1 MLRDNIRLLIGSEGW
16 QEKDGIMLSTA
27 KFGFSESDSI
37 SAVQDIH
44 INLLWLTED
53 K

>member
-16 QEKDGIMLSTA
+16 QEKDGITLSTA

-37 SAVQDIH
+37 PAVQDNIS
-44 INLLWLTED
+44 IYCG
-53 K
+53 